1 MMFIKVKVLSV
12 FNKNIIFQLRSND
25 FGYVDM
31 NETMGP
37 YESKNTQTIG
47 ELFLYFLEYYSC
59 FE

>member
-1 MMFIKVKVLSV
+1 M
-12 FNKNIIFQLRSND
+12 NKYNLITKMYLQLRSND

-31 NETMGP
+31 NETIGP